1 MAPLEGVYFRRDD
14 YAAFGRRALVDIV
27 DFVIAAIAWIVLMMV
42 IGIAFNI
49 FGGMAALTV
58 VTGGL
63 VWFGYFVVLK
73 RVARTPGYMLGRVR
87 LIGVDGLPAGWDA
100 LFTRALFN
108 CLGPLNWLIDLAT
121 LSDDRHRQTVRDK
134 FARTYV
140 VNKNAR
146 PIGKGKL
153 VVKHFHVSFI
163 SLLVQ
168 EVQVEEPSVIT

>member
-1 MAPLEGVYFRRDD
+1 MTPLEGVYFRRED

-27 DFVIAAIAWIVLMMV
+27 DFVIAAGAWFVLMMV

-49 FGGMAALTV
+49 VAGMPALTV
-58 VTGGL
+58 ITGGII
-63 VWFGYFVVLK
+63 WFGYFIVLK

-100 LFTRALFN
+100 LFTRALFI
-108 CLGPLNWLIDLAT
+108 CLGPLNWLMDLAT
-121 LSDDRHRQTVRDK
+121 LWHDRHRQTVRDK

-140 VNKNAR
+140 VKKDAK

-153 VVKHFHVSFI
+153 VVKHFSMSFI
-163 SLLVQ
+163 NLVVR